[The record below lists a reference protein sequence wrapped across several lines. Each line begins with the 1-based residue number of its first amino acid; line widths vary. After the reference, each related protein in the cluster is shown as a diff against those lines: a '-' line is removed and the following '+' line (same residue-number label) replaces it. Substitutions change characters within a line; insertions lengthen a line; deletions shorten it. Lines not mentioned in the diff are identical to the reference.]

1 MKANGGIG
9 IDFGTTACRA
19 GVYEGGKFRDM
30 SPDMSVPVKAAAI
43 AIHPPRTIPK
53 GGDPSTP
60 LYEHGWLRIETVKA
74 NLGTGKRLRDVK
86 GYLPETFEDMA
97 RDILC
102 SLRARLGKHLGAGI
116 SRAAVCV
123 PACYGMN
130 QRAALRAAARLAG
143 FDEVALIDES
153 VAAALFHY
161 RGRADSTCVL
171 AYCLG
176 RSTFASSVLSLE
188 GGDVRALSHEG
199 TTRIGG
205 QEFDTLLAQEVIRR
219 TLQADGIDILKD
231 PTAIRALLA
240 SAERARIALNTHAET
255 IIEIG
260 PVRDL
265 TRRTLGGRMTV
276 SRSLFEEL
284 AGSIV
289 GETVALA
296 QKAVQ
301 GAGLASNQIGEI
313 LLVGEATRTSIVKR
327 QLATAFGCS
336 CVHAAPH
343 SVAFGAA
350 LYAASLW
357 NCFGQMA
364 ELHSTPD
371 GLDEGPG
378 APRNQAVEISG
389 DGAEGNLSSDT
400 SSGSTD
406 ALEAAYRTFRRALA
420 GRDPEIGA
428 SAYEELSN
436 RSREDLSYLFS
447 RRSSELRQDGKNDE
461 ALDSLERGLKYWPT
475 NTHIRRL
482 LAAAYAEKAWRLA
495 AQHRIH
501 QVEELL
507 RRSLDLD
514 PANPIA
520 IRLKEELSRALGRGK
535 RLRSKRGKR

>member
-1 MKANGGIG
+1 MNANGGIG

-19 GVYEGGKFRDM
+19 GVFEGGEFRDM
-30 SPDMSVPVKAAAI
+30 SPDMSVPVEPAAI
-43 AIHPPRTIPK
+43 GIHPPRTIHK

-60 LYEHGWLRIETVKA
+60 LPGHGWLRIETVKA

-97 RDILC
+97 RDVLF
-102 SLRARLGKHLGAGI
+102 SLRTRLGKHLGAGI

-153 VAAALFHY
+153 VAAVLFHY
-161 RGRADSTCVL
+161 RGRTDSTCVL

-188 GGDVRALSHEG
+188 SGDVRALSHEG

-219 TLQADGIDILKD
+219 TLQADGIDILRD
-231 PTAIRALLA
+231 LTAIRALLA

-255 IIEIG
+255 IIDVG
-260 PVRDL
+260 PVSDL
-265 TRRTLGGRMTV
+265 TRCTLGGRMTV

-284 AGSIV
+284 AGSLV

-296 QKAVQ
+296 QKAVR
-301 GAGLASNQIGEI
+301 GAGLAAKDIGEI

-336 CVHAAPH
+336 CVHAAPN

-357 NCFGQMA
+357 KCFGHMS
-364 ELHSTPD
+364 ESHSAPE
-371 GLDEGPG
+371 GLDGG
-378 APRNQAVEISG
+378 TVAPLDQTVEIRL
-389 DGAEGNLSSDT
+389 DGTKKNLSSDT
-400 SSGSTD
+400 SSGSAD
-406 ALEAAYRTFRRALA
+406 ALEAAYRNFRRALA

-428 SAYEELSN
+428 SAFEELSR
-436 RSREDLSYLFS
+436 RSREDLSYLYS

-461 ALDSLERGLKYWPT
+461 ALASLEMGLKCWPT

-482 LAAAYAEKAWRLA
+482 LAVAYAEKAWSLA
-495 AQHRIH
+495 SHNRIH

-514 PANPIA
+514 PSNPIA
-520 IRLKEELSRALGRGK
+520 TRLKEELSRALGRGK
-535 RLRSKRGKR
+535 RSRSKRGKR